1 MLSRTGQ
8 VLQIQT
14 PQAVSSNML
23 TLPTLAQDR
32 PAPTVAATASA
43 PPVVSVSFANPSS
56 DEDVS
61 AVHTVSRDTPP
72 PSLQHQQRVHVIHS
86 TAFNPLLGHMLL
98 VALLGAAG
106 QKMV

>member
-14 PQAVSSNML
+14 PQPVAGSVL

-32 PAPTVAATASA
+32 PAPAAAA

-61 AVHTVSRDTPP
+61 AVHMLSRDSSPP
-72 PSLQHQQRVHVIHS
+72 
-86 TAFNPLLGHMLL
+86 
-98 VALLGAAG
+98 AAPAACPFH
-106 QKMV
+106 

>member
-14 PQAVSSNML
+14 PQAVAGNVL
-23 TLPTLAQDR
+23 TLPALAQDR
-32 PAPTVAATASA
+32 PAAAAAAT

-61 AVHTVSRDTPP
+61 GVRMLSRDYSPAP
-72 PSLQHQQRVHVIHS
+72 
-86 TAFNPLLGHMLL
+86 
-98 VALLGAAG
+98 AAPAACPFH
-106 QKMV
+106 

>member
-14 PQAVSSNML
+14 PQPVAGNVL
-23 TLPTLAQDR
+23 TLPTLVQDR
-32 PAPTVAATASA
+32 PAPAAAAA

-61 AVHTVSRDTPP
+61 AVHMLSRDSSPSPRSAGSVSVALTP
-72 PSLQHQQRVHVIHS
+72 LALIHS
-86 TAFNPLLGHMLL
+86 
-98 VALLGAAG
+98 
-106 QKMV
+106 

>member
-1 MLSRTGQ
+1 MLSQTGQ

-14 PQAVSSNML
+14 PQPVAGSVL

-32 PAPTVAATASA
+32 PAPSTAAAVAA

-61 AVHTVSRDTPP
+61 AIHMLSHDSFP
-72 PSLQHQQRVHVIHS
+72 LQHRQRVRFIDS
-86 TAFNPLLGHMLL
+86 TGFNPL
-98 VALLGAAG
+98 
-106 QKMV
+106 

>member
-14 PQAVSSNML
+14 PQPVAGNVL
-23 TLPTLAQDR
+23 TLPTLVQDR
-32 PAPTVAATASA
+32 PAPA

-61 AVHTVSRDTPP
+61 AVHMLSRDSSPSPRSAGSVSVALTP
-72 PSLQHQQRVHVIHS
+72 LALIHS
-86 TAFNPLLGHMLL
+86 
-98 VALLGAAG
+98 
-106 QKMV
+106 